1 MVAKSFPTVALALA
15 CANLWAQAPGQ
26 SPPTPPDRDIGIDQN
41 LDTILPLNTEWTDE
55 HGKSVRLGDYF
66 KDKPVMVVPV
76 FYGCKGICLMTLDG
90 VIGAVKGMKNFEP
103 GRDYEIVTFSVHPK
117 ETPEMAAGVEK
128 ETLAKFNRPGLEDG
142 WHFLVGKQE
151 SIQPLTKALGFRY
164 TYDPATGLID
174 HPAAIMIATPDGHI
188 SKYFIDVVYVPKM
201 VLNSLKD
208 AGQQRIGAV
217 TTEAKWFGCLNRDLR
232 TGEITLNVMRI
243 SQIAGGL
250 TLAIVAFAIVRMSLK
265 NRRAALPRPTKPEG
279 SPQV

>member
-1 MVAKSFPTVALALA
+1 MVVKFLTVLGLAATLSPV
-15 CANLWAQAPGQ
+15 WAQAPGQ
-26 SPPTPPDRDIGIDQN
+26 SPPTPPDRKIGIDQN
-41 LDTILPLNTEWTDE
+41 LDTLLPLDTVWTDE
-55 HGKSVRLGDYF
+55 NGQTVRLGDYF
-66 KDKPVMVVPV
+66 KDKPVMMVPV
-76 FYGCKGICLMTLDG
+76 FYGCQGICLMTLDG

-117 ETPEMAAGVEK
+117 ETPDMAAKVEK
-128 ETLAKFNRPGLEDG
+128 EVLAKYSRPGMKEG
-142 WHFLVGKQE
+142 WHFLVGTQE
-151 SIQPLTKALGFRY
+151 SIEPLAKALGFRY
-164 TYDPATGLID
+164 TYDPETGLID

-201 VLNSLKD
+201 VLNSLQD
-208 AGQQRIGAV
+208 AKEQRIGAI

-265 NRRAALPRPTKPEG
+265 NRRADLPRPPKTEG